1 VVPSFALKLLTAM
14 IPQDSMMLNL
24 TIRENI
30 DPEGVFNDFE
40 IWNALEKTHVSHDSV
55 EICGRTS

>member
-1 VVPSFALKLLTAM
+1 
-14 IPQDSMMLNL
+14 MLNL